1 MYQEYCDYI
10 FSNVVNLE
18 LHPMI
23 PFYYIHYVVDL
34 QFQNTFT
41 MPLWKLQEKR
51 KKKIVDVDIEEMQ
64 VHNNS
69 LCLFFLSYVKLKKS
83 EDARTETEDKAFGLH
98 LIQLD
103 PIFYAVFKI
112 WN

>member
-41 MPLWKLQEKR
+41 MPL
-51 KKKIVDVDIEEMQ
+51 
-64 VHNNS
+64 
-69 LCLFFLSYVKLKKS
+69 
-83 EDARTETEDKAFGLH
+83 
-98 LIQLD
+98 
-103 PIFYAVFKI
+103 
-112 WN
+112 